1 MNNSYNPTSIKDR
14 LKETWYRYNK
24 YIILS
29 VCLIAVLIVTI
40 ILLRP
45 KESKLTKYSNIE
57 RIMILNAQNYVKNNN
72 IEGNI
77 YISLNNLNIK
87 IDDKIKC
94 NTLSGVYKENDDYY
108 PYLICEKY
116 MSQSIKEI
124 EKENELAKEYAVLNG
139 DNPLIV
145 DETSYQEDGVKVNNE
160 KYQVNIKGNDIDNG
174 LNIVTYY
181 INDNGKNIGE
191 IKRIVIAEELEGSY
205 PVLTL
210 IGEKTKTIPQGSK
223 YTEQGY
229 KAIDEYDGNVT
240 DKVIVTGNVDTNK
253 PGTYKLTYSVT
264 NSRKKE
270 SKETRTII
278 VNESADVDLDISHIL
293 NPSVVTRENVTITVT
308 IKGNGYKYTILP
320 DNSKK
325 ESSEMTYTVY
335 KNGTY
340 DFIVYDKNN
349 NSEVYSVK
357 VSNINKEP
365 PKGTCVVN
373 YENGKSV
380 VSIKPEE
387 PSFISKYQIYN
398 NDELLVT
405 QKEEKYEFNKYP
417 IETKVKLVDIE
428 NKSRVIKCEIKSKGK
443 VYTSVNFKN
452 FKWKYYYP
460 GTGPAAA
467 YYKNTISYAIWAPED
482 IKDLNGVRLPIM
494 IWLHGSAETY
504 DKVNKAEIYLNRSL
518 VKEVTEWDKYN
529 LEPIPAIIIAPQAP
543 SVSTHWSNYNIYES
557 IRAMVKYVKDTY
569 NSPTDSIALI
579 GHSMGG
585 GGALLINDNMK
596 KFFRTVVP
604 MSCCC
609 GFIGSKETYTNIRIK
624 GFDENCDAQRFYNW
638 MGHGSDFTCLA
649 GMDHVAVFYYVISLD
664 KDKNGASDLIEWMF
678 EEYYNNYPGNTK

>member
-1 MNNSYNPTSIKDR
+1 MKMVDNMNNGFNQISIQDKIKDI
-14 LKETWYRYNK
+14 WYNYKK

-357 VSNINKEP
+357 VANINKEP

-398 NDELLVT
+398 DDALLTT
-405 QKEEKYEFNKYP
+405 QTKDTYEFNKYP
-417 IETKVKLVDIE
+417 VDTKVKLIDTE
-428 NKSRVIKCEIKSKGK
+428 NKSRVIKC
-443 VYTSVNFKN
+443 
-452 FKWKYYYP
+452 
-460 GTGPAAA
+460 
-467 YYKNTISYAIWAPED
+467 
-482 IKDLNGVRLPIM
+482 
-494 IWLHGSAETY
+494 
-504 DKVNKAEIYLNRSL
+504 
-518 VKEVTEWDKYN
+518 
-529 LEPIPAIIIAPQAP
+529 
-543 SVSTHWSNYNIYES
+543 
-557 IRAMVKYVKDTY
+557 
-569 NSPTDSIALI
+569 
-579 GHSMGG
+579 
-585 GGALLINDNMK
+585 
-596 KFFRTVVP
+596 
-604 MSCCC
+604 
-609 GFIGSKETYTNIRIK
+609 
-624 GFDENCDAQRFYNW
+624 
-638 MGHGSDFTCLA
+638 
-649 GMDHVAVFYYVISLD
+649 
-664 KDKNGASDLIEWMF
+664 
-678 EEYYNNYPGNTK
+678 